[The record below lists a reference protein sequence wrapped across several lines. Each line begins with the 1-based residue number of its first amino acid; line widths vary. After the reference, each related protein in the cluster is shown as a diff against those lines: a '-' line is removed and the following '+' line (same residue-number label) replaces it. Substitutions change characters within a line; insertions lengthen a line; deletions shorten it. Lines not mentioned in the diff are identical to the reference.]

1 MKKNIFLS
9 ASDLTSQ
16 LNFCKVATK
25 IILEDEEIKSSGG
38 AVKFIST
45 DEPLKNDLSS
55 LFNQKIG
62 ISPHTVCEAEIKI
75 IQPLLNSY
83 RDVLSYLDT
92 DYWKNKLEDY
102 IEKVNLNLPNSV
114 KLFITDCNYKFCF
127 NLNHADDTNRVFIRI
142 NGKDKSKHNKQF
154 LDIDSFAKN
163 IGNQKYFSI
172 SCPNQTNLV
181 ESKDIPNPFYKN
193 IKNILNEI
201 YN

>member
-25 IILEDEEIKSSGG
+25 IILEDEEIKSSGS
-38 AVKFIST
+38 AVKFISV
-45 DEPLKNDLSS
+45 DEPLKNDLSN
-55 LFNQKIG
+55 LFNRKIG
-62 ISPHTVCEAEIKI
+62 ISPYTVCEAEIKI

-92 DYWKNKLEDY
+92 DHWKNKLEDY

-114 KLFITDCNYKFCF
+114 KLFITDCNYEFSF
-127 NLNHADDTNRVFIRI
+127 NLNHISNADKLFIRI
-142 NGKDKSKHNKQF
+142 NGNDKSKYNKQF
-154 LDIDSFAKN
+154 LDTDSFIKN
-163 IGNQKYFSI
+163 IDNQEYFSI
-172 SCPNQTNLV
+172 SCPNETNFI
-181 ESKDIPNPFYKN
+181 ESKDIPDSFYQN

>member
-1 MKKNIFLS
+1 MVCFPVTIGLAN
-9 ASDLTSQ
+9 
-16 LNFCKVATK
+16 
-25 IILEDEEIKSSGG
+25 
-38 AVKFIST
+38 
-45 DEPLKNDLSS
+45 

-62 ISPHTVCEAEIKI
+62 ISPYTVCEAEIKI

-92 DYWKNKLEDY
+92 DHWKNKLEDY

-127 NLNHADDTNRVFIRI
+127 NPNHSDNTNRVFIRI

-154 LDIDSFAKN
+154 LDTDSFVKN

-172 SCPNQTNLV
+172 SCPNQTNLI
-181 ESKDIPNPFYKN
+181 EPKDIPNSFYKN